1 MTEVAQN
8 YASALFSLAVDDHK
22 VIDYQKEA
30 KELKK
35 IIKDNQDF
43 MLLLDSRF
51 LSIEERMNNA
61 EKILKG
67 FSPDVVNFIK
77 IIIKHNR
84 VYELVDILEA
94 FNSLCNESQDIVEGL
109 IYSAFPLEERTLLNI
124 KKKISEIENHEV
136 DLITRLPDGPPRH
149 RPHQGGQ
156 APPAGARRRHRRR
169 SRPRPH
175 LPEIVK
181 IIMYL
186 CALF

>member
-22 VIDYQKEA
+22 VVDYQKEV

-94 FNSLCNESQDIVEGL
+94 FNSLCNESRDIVEGL

-136 DLITRLPDGPPRH
+136 DLITRIDPSLIGGVKVVINSHVYDGSIKNQLEKMQIDLLRKE
-149 RPHQGGQ
+149 
-156 APPAGARRRHRRR
+156 
-169 SRPRPH
+169 
-175 LPEIVK
+175 L
-181 IIMYL
+181 
-186 CALF
+186 